1 MPEQMTSALSKP
13 HTSMGKS
20 PSIPSGGAFPA
31 LKLGNE
37 FVVECKRFLMCVPCS
52 LPFSGSFDSMRTDI
66 KANFEDVNY
75 MGNALMGGA
84 ADGFMD
90 ETINET
96 PYAYSTFVYD
106 KFGGGMT
113 ET

>member
-1 MPEQMTSALSKP
+1 MKRRTATGHIEFDELDREDPGLPEQMTSALSKP
-13 HTSMGKS
+13 HTSM
-20 PSIPSGGAFPA
+20 
-31 LKLGNE
+31 
-37 FVVECKRFLMCVPCS
+37 
-52 LPFSGSFDSMRTDI
+52 GSFDSMRTDI